1 MHAMQNK
8 IWNQMGLGVV
18 KKYCQEN
25 GIEYSQ
31 TTNYQQFN
39 NWCIKIQ
46 DYLEESLFD
55 DRYLQRLKSLL
66 EYYHQQNDLMPFVE
80 WGQTDRF

>member
-1 MHAMQNK
+1 MHTMQNK

-18 KKYCQEN
+18 KKHCQEN
-25 GIEYSQ
+25 GVEYSQ

-46 DYLEESLFD
+46 DYLEEGLFD
-55 DRYLQRLKSLL
+55 DRYLQRLKNLL
-66 EYYHQQNDLMPFVE
+66 EYYHQQDDLMPFVE
-80 WGQTDRF
+80 WGQDYRF